1 MFANNIPQIPSRIL
15 VVANHFSIC
24 TRKTNVWSYCC
35 HITFPVKFMDV
46 HVLSKVLNL
55 ASHRVHQNVVQNVKQ
70 NYQRCTFGLPSL
82 YFPSLFFFPSPVLEI
97 YLKHATMHSTNPLRH
112 FYSFCCYFCILV
124 LQLPCNDTF
133 PFLREFSFLF
143 APQLMLVIP
152 SLRKKLQVVLAL

>member
-1 MFANNIPQIPSRIL
+1 MIL
-15 VVANHFSIC
+15 LLSH
-24 TRKTNVWSYCC
+24 
-35 HITFPVKFMDV
+35 HISSQVYGCSCFVKSVKF
-46 HVLSKVLNL
+46 SQSQGISECGTKC
-55 ASHRVHQNVVQNVKQ
+55 KK

-82 YFPSLFFFPSPVLEI
+82 FFHSLFFFPSPVLEI

-124 LQLPCNDTF
+124 LQLLCNDTF

>member
-1 MFANNIPQIPSRIL
+1 MFVNNIPHIPSRIL
-15 VVANHFSIC
+15 VVVNHFSIC

-55 ASHRVHQNVVQNVKQ
+55 ASHRVHQNVVQNVKKI
-70 NYQRCTFGLPSL
+70 TKGALL
-82 YFPSLFFFPSPVLEI
+82 AFPLCFFFPSPVLEI

>member
-1 MFANNIPQIPSRIL
+1 
-15 VVANHFSIC
+15 
-24 TRKTNVWSYCC
+24 
-35 HITFPVKFMDV
+35 MDV

-55 ASHRVHQNVVQNVKQ
+55 ASHRVHQNVVQNVKKLPKVH
-70 NYQRCTFGLPSL
+70 FWPSL
-82 YFPSLFFFPSPVLEI
+82 SVFSFSVFFPSPVLEI

-152 SLRKKLQVVLAL
+152 SLRKKLQVVLLILKKGCIISVNEN

>member
-1 MFANNIPQIPSRIL
+1 MIL
-15 VVANHFSIC
+15 LLSH
-24 TRKTNVWSYCC
+24 
-35 HITFPVKFMDV
+35 HISSQVYGCSCFVKSVKF
-46 HVLSKVLNL
+46 SQSQGTSECGTKC
-55 ASHRVHQNVVQNVKQ
+55 KK

-82 YFPSLFFFPSPVLEI
+82 FFPFLFFFPSPVLEI